1 MDQEI
6 NPNGSDSGFK
16 IKTGSLFIILIL
28 IIGVVLLV
36 EKLIFHSSVS
46 KDAGQNA
53 PDTSAAHLA
62 YLFAKYDMWLPP
74 DSSLIPANDSGKM
87 ILYGKALISNTSEYF
102 GPPPGG
108 SLAHITNGMSCE
120 NCHQQAGTKPF
131 GNNFSAVA
139 STYPKFKPRSGANE
153 TIGKKINDCFER
165 SLNGKPIDTT
175 SKEMKAMVAYIKWLG
190 HDMEKGKTP
199 KGAGLF
205 EVPFLTR
212 AADPD
217 KGKLVFQLQ
226 CTKCHGN
233 DGQGKLYDDGKAYQ
247 YPPLWGS
254 HSYNI
259 GASMYRLSKFAG
271 YVKANMPYPTTYLK
285 PTLTDEEA
293 WDVAAF
299 VNSME
304 RPQKDLSHDW
314 PDISKKAFDHPF
326 GPYSDSFSEIQHK
339 YGPFAEMPS
348 AKRK

>member
-1 MDQEI
+1 MDMEI
-6 NPNGSDSGFK
+6 NPNGSGDGYK

-36 EKLIFHSSVS
+36 EKLIFHSSNTSVTVS
-46 KDAGQNA
+46 PA
-53 PDTSAAHLA
+53 PDTSAAQLA
-62 YLFAKYDMWLPP
+62 YLFAKDDMWLPP
-74 DSSLIPANDSGKM
+74 DSSLIPQNDSGKT
-87 ILYGKALISNTSEYF
+87 ILYGKNLITNTSEFF
-102 GPPPGG
+102 GPNG

-120 NCHQQAGTKPF
+120 NCHQQAGAKPF

-139 STYPKFKPRSGANE
+139 ATYPKFKPRSGANE
-153 TIGKKINDCFER
+153 TIEKKINDCFER
-165 SLNGKPIDTT
+165 SLNGKPIDST

-190 HDMEKGKTP
+190 HDVEKGKAP

-205 EVPFLTR
+205 EVPFLNR

-217 KGKLVFQLQ
+217 KGKQVFQLQ
-226 CTKCHGN
+226 CTKCHAG
-233 DGQGKLYDDGKAYQ
+233 DGQGKLNTDGKSYQ

-271 YVKANMPYPTTYLK
+271 YIKANMPYPTTYIK

-293 WDVAAF
+293 WDVAAY
-299 VNSME
+299 VNSMA
-304 RPQKDLSHDW
+304 RPQKDLSADW

-326 GPYSDSFSEIQHK
+326 GPYTDGFSETLHK
-339 YGPFAEMPS
+339 YGPFAKMPS
-348 AKRK
+348 AKKK